1 MAAVIRPETGVREL
15 GRLGWHF
22 VQMFIAMSVGMGAF
36 GAGMGLLGYG
46 NLGKGLPEL
55 YTVLMALSMVIP
67 MVAWMRLR
75 MGHGWSLTM
84 EMSAAMIVPTGVLVV
99 ICSVGI
105 LPHAAA
111 LAWSMP
117 LMLMAMLGD
126 MGYRWREYA
135 QHQHGHASHSGHAEY
150 AAAEG
155 KEAAEALAELEA
167 AVR

>member
-15 GRLGWHF
+15 GRFGWHF
-22 VQMFIAMSVGMGAF
+22 VQMFIAMSVGMAAF
-36 GAGMGLLGYG
+36 GIGMGLLGYG
-46 NLGKGLPEL
+46 NLGKRLPEL

-75 MGHGWSLTM
+75 MGHGWSRTT

-99 ICSVGI
+99 ICSAGI
-105 LPHAAA
+105 LPHTAA

-117 LMLMAMLGD
+117 LMLIAMLGD
-126 MGYRWREYA
+126 MGYRWRDYA
-135 QHQHGHASHSGHAEY
+135 QHQHSRASHSGHAEDE
-150 AAAEG
+150 AAEG
-155 KEAAEALAELEA
+155 KEAAEAPFALEP